1 MADPNLLGP
10 TPDGERTGRRETAD
24 ALWTLRAAVTRWRT
38 RHLLLVERM
47 IGDEP
52 GTGGTSGLAHL
63 RARIYLSSRSVG
75 GPD

>member
-1 MADPNLLGP
+1 M
-10 TPDGERTGRRETAD
+10 
-24 ALWTLRAAVTRWRT
+24 RAAVTRWRT